1 MFLIE
6 DFFTLQQRLWA
17 ELDWEGLGGAYC
29 DQEAPDFFDAERR
42 DLIRDVGLEVA
53 LDLTA
58 HLPAGGRSLYVGA
71 GVAELVPLCVEALL
85 QDREV
90 RALTLPGREADE
102 LERALSAAE
111 EALRP
116 QYGTDFTLPR
126 VEGLRLEDA
135 TLDGPFDHVWCA
147 SVLNDPDAFPALHD
161 HLYERFTED
170 AGATGRGSLEGDV
183 MRARLWLET
192 LEPTLAERAAL
203 STSDEEW
210 CVWGPYLEERGW
222 TAAVHDEG
230 RISALV
236 GDRVR
241 LFRLTQA
248 GAGAEGDDAAATAR
262 PRDDAEES
270 R

>member
-1 MFLIE
+1 MFLIQ
-6 DFFTLQQRLWA
+6 DFFALQERLWA
-17 ELDWEGLGGAYC
+17 ELDWEGLGGVYC
-29 DQEAPDFFDAERR
+29 DAEAPDFFDDERQE
-42 DLIRDVGLEVA
+42 LVRDVGLEVA

-58 HLPAGGRSLYVGA
+58 HLPGGGRSLYVGA

-85 QDREV
+85 QERDV
-90 RALTLPGREADE
+90 RALTLPGREAAE
-102 LERALSAAE
+102 LQRAMGAVEAALTAERGE
-111 EALRP
+111 P
-116 QYGTDFTLPR
+116 VKLPR
-126 VEGLRLEDA
+126 IEGLRLEDA
-135 TLDGPFDHVWCA
+135 KLDGPFDHIWCA

-192 LEPTLAERAAL
+192 LEPKLAERAAL

-222 TAAVHDEG
+222 TARVHDEG

-241 LFRLTQA
+241 LYQLTKA
-248 GAGAEGDDAAATAR
+248 GG
-262 PRDDAEES
+262 EEAL
-270 R
+270 